1 MKGGV
6 VMNRK
11 VATWVQVGATLAM
24 LAMPMVALA
33 LTNPTVP
40 AGISGRPVTLSEI
53 EDIIRLIAQF
63 LILISVVIAVI
74 VIIWGGITW
83 MTAGGSDEQAKKGKG
98 IILQGIFGAAVIL
111 GVGVILQTLAGIV
124 TRQFL
129 QYLCRIKNPPPWAEG
144 F

>member
-6 VMNRK
+6 VVNRK
-11 VATWVQVGATLAM
+11 VATWVRVGATLAM
-24 LAMPMVALA
+24 FALPLVALA
-33 LTNPTVP
+33 LTNPTIP
-40 AGISGRPVTLSEI
+40 AGIGGRPVTLSEI

-74 VIIWGGITW
+74 VIIWGGIVW
-83 MTAGGSDEQAKKGKG
+83 MTAGGSDERAKLGKG
-98 IILQGIFGAAVIL
+98 IILKGIFGAAVIL

-129 QYLCRIKNPPPWAEG
+129 Q
-144 F
+144 

>member
-1 MKGGV
+1 MRLKGGV

-24 LAMPMVALA
+24 LAMPLVSLA

-40 AGISGRPVTLSEI
+40 PGITGRPITLGEI
-53 EDIIRLIAQF
+53 EDIIRLVAQF

-74 VIIWGGITW
+74 VIIWGGLVY
-83 MTAGGSDEQAKKGKG
+83 MTAGGNEDRTKQGKA
-98 IILQGIFGAAVIL
+98 IIWQGIFGAAIVL
-111 GVGVILQTLAGIV
+111 AVGVILQTVAGLV

-129 QYLCRIKNPPPWAEG
+129 Q
-144 F
+144 